1 MNNKKEHWENIY
13 KTKDHKKVGWYQE
26 SPEISL
32 ELLSTINANPS
43 QSIVDVGCGAS
54 VLVDNLI
61 SQGFKDI
68 TLLDLSQ
75 EALSSIEKRLGR
87 KGNIPN
93 YLTADITSPIELSKK
108 VDVWHDR
115 AVFHFLTDSQ
125 DREVYMRNL
134 ENNLSA
140 TGYAV
145 IGTFSLNGP
154 SSCSGLNIVQY
165 DEQKMKIELPDS
177 LELLESKVSVHVMP
191 SGAEQEYMYFI
202 IKKNA

>member
-68 TLLDLSQ
+68 TLLDLSH
-75 EALSSIEKRLGR
+75 EALFSIEKRLGR

-140 TGYAV
+140 SGYAV

>member
-75 EALSSIEKRLGR
+75 EALLSIEKRLGR

-140 TGYAV
+140 SGYAV